1 MSMEAAKPMRSTA
14 SYKGHPIHPMLIPFP
29 TAFIIGAFL
38 FDAAA
43 MWLDRQ
49 TFWTTGGY
57 LAIAGV
63 AAGLLAAVPGVI
75 DYLYTV
81 PPRSS
86 GKARATRHALLN
98 ISAIAVVAA
107 AWWTR
112 PTEPAVVTLVLEL
125 AGVML
130 VSAGGW
136 LGGVLVA
143 RNQIGVDHRYA
154 NAGRWKESD
163 AVLRKDVATAVAQ
176 IGDLEA
182 NQMMLIRARNER
194 IVLACDG
201 EHYVAFEDRCSHRGG
216 SLAGGV
222 MACGTVHCPWHG
234 SQFDV
239 HSGMPLAG
247 PATRRVETF
256 KVEIEGTD
264 VRVTYAG

>member
-1 MSMEAAKPMRSTA
+1 MRSTA

-29 TAFIIGAFL
+29 TAFIVGAFL
-38 FDAAA
+38 FDVAGLVFARP
-43 MWLDRQ
+43 MLWI
-49 TFWTTGGY
+49 TGGH

-63 AAGLLAAVPGVI
+63 ATGVLAAVPGII

-86 GKARATRHALLN
+86 GKVRATRHALLN
-98 ISAIAVVAA
+98 VSAIAAVAA
-107 AWWTR
+107 AWFTR
-112 PTEPAVVTLVLEL
+112 PSEPTLVTLALEL

-136 LGGVLVA
+136 LGGVLVS

-154 NAGRWKESD
+154 TAGKWKESV
-163 AVLRKDVATAVAQ
+163 AVLQKDAPTAVAHTD
-176 IGDLEA
+176 DLKA
-182 NQMMLIRARNER
+182 NQMMLVRAKHER
-194 IVLACDG
+194 IVLARDG
-201 EHYVAFEDRCSHRGG
+201 EHYVAFEDRCPHRGG

-239 HSGMPLAG
+239 RSGAVQAG
-247 PATRRVETF
+247 PATQRIGTF
-256 KVEIEGTD
+256 KVEVKGTD
-264 VRVTYAG
+264 VRLIYAG